1 MKSMEDWRGWVSEHY
16 ADYILTV
23 GSLVFA
29 VGMITTL
36 MDSDTVVPISS
47 SLATGVCLA
56 IFSVAQWFKFNAKFG
71 AVSNLVVSAMWFLV
85 AIFRHG

>member
-1 MKSMEDWRGWVSEHY
+1 MNWRTWTEKHW

-36 MDSDTVVPISS
+36 LDPNTVVPISS
-47 SLATGVCLA
+47 SLATATCLA
-56 IFSVAQWFKFNAKFG
+56 IFSVAQWSVFKAKFG
-71 AVSNLVVSAMWFLV
+71 AAANVLVSIMWFLV